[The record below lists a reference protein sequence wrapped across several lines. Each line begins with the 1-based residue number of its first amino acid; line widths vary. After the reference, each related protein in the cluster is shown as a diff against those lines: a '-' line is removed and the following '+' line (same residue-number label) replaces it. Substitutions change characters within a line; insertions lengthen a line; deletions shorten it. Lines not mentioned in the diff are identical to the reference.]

1 VTGDQAGTQMRHD
14 SMART
19 QNILE
24 EERPIV
30 VIPTYNERENIRRL
44 IPQVLGQ
51 HPQIDILVVD
61 DNSPDG
67 TGQVVQEF
75 AGATPRV
82 RLMQRDRKLGLG
94 TAYIAGFRFAIENK
108 YSFILEM
115 DADFSHAPGEI
126 PAFLHAIQGCDMVIG
141 SRYMQGGATSNWPR
155 RRRWLSV
162 AANLYTRLLTGM
174 SLTDATGGYRC
185 FRREVL
191 EKINVHRVGS
201 NGYVFQIEMAFRVW
215 RQGFRIVEIPIVFA
229 NRTEGQSK
237 LDGHI
242 VWEAL
247 WTLCKLRVL
256 AAAGRLQRP

>member
-1 VTGDQAGTQMRHD
+1 MRYD

-19 QNILE
+19 QDISDE
-24 EERPIV
+24 QRVIV
-30 VIPTYNERENIRRL
+30 VIPTYNEKENIGRL

-51 HPQIDILVVD
+51 DPQIEILVVD
-61 DNSPDG
+61 DTSPDG

-75 AGATPRV
+75 ARATPRV

-94 TAYIAGFRFAIENK
+94 TAYIAGFCFAIKHK
-108 YSFILEM
+108 YEFILEM
-115 DADFSHAPGEI
+115 DADFSHAPGAI
-126 PAFLHAIQGCDMVIG
+126 PAFLRAIQNCDMVIG
-141 SRYMQGGATSNWPR
+141 SRYMQGGTTSHWPWH
-155 RRRWLSV
+155 RRWLSL

-174 SLTDATGGYRC
+174 PLTDATGGYRC

-191 EKINVHRVGS
+191 EKVNLHRVGS
-201 NGYVFQIEMAFRVW
+201 NGYVFQIEMAFRAW
-215 RQGFRIVEIPIVFA
+215 KRGFRIVEIPIVFA

-237 LDGHI
+237 LDRHI

-256 AAAGRLQRP
+256 AIAGRL